1 MMVARS
7 EGAVETE
14 NRDLRGIEGTEV
26 VRSWDRRRGV
36 QHDSRFSFGPSG
48 YWWTGNVTGRR
59 GTGMVIDSVGV
70 VLSTRGL
77 GPFQVDVQK
86 PSDVIGGS

>member
-26 VRSWDRRRGV
+26 VRSWDRRRGI

-48 YWWTGNVTGRR
+48 YWWTGNVTGRT
-59 GTGMVIDSVGV
+59 GTGMVIDS
-70 VLSTRGL
+70 
-77 GPFQVDVQK
+77 D
-86 PSDVIGGS
+86 GGCAEHEAPVALPDGCSEGCQM